1 MLTQMLYRI
10 DGIRAIKSDATAED
24 VRIAKNDV
32 PNECGAFRFALD

>member
-10 DGIRAIKSDATAED
+10 DGIQAIKSDATVED

-32 PNECGAFRFALD
+32 LNDNLD